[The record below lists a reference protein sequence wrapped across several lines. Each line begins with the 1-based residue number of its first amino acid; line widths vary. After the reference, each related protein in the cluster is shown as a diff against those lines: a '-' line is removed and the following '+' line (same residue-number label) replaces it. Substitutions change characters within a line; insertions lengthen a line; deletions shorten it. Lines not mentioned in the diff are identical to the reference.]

1 MSTYYINNY
10 YRVNIRDYTDFGLE
24 GGEFCNSSVYMTDT
38 LSKIS
43 PDIIYNSIVKY
54 DIQKLCQDIQDFKN
68 AHIWP
73 DLSLKNFK
81 ETKTNDMYDYDIYQN
96 DWVTYIGWGRV
107 KITDTIETI

>member
-10 YRVNIRDYTDFGLE
+10 YRVNLRDYADFGLE
-24 GGEFCNSSVYMTDT
+24 GGEFCNSSVCMTDT

-68 AHIWP
+68 AHTWP

-81 ETKTNDMYDYDIYQN
+81 ETKTNDTYDFDIYQN
-96 DWVTYIGWGRV
+96 DWMTYIGWGRV